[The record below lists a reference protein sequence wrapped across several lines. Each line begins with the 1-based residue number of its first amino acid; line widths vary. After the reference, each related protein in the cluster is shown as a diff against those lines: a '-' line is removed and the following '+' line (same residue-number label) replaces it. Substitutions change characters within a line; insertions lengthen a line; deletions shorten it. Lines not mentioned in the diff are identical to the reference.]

1 MSASA
6 NVLVS
11 ASFPTSVSSDWQIR
25 VVLIGASPT
34 AAVDHLLKVC
44 QLRARVLPLL
54 ARYAPPIPPPP
65 PPLKQEDAKAG
76 TGLLS
81 LSADSGR

>member
-25 VVLIGASPT
+25 VVLIGSSPT
-34 AAVDHLLKVC
+34 AAVDHLLKVS
-44 QLRARVLPLL
+44 QLRARLLPLL
-54 ARYAPPIPPPP
+54 ARYSPPIS

-76 TGLLS
+76 PGLLS